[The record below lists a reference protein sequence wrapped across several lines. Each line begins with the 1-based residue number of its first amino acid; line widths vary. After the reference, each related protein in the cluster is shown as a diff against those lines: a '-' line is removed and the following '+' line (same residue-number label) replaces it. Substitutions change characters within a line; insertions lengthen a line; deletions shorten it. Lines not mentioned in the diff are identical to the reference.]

1 MGNYKNYS
9 LLCNFKCWQSRI
21 DQKEVRRMRDYEI
34 MYIIRPN
41 IEEEARKELIE
52 RFSNL
57 LTDNG
62 ATIDKVDELGSR
74 RLAYEIN
81 DFRDGYYVV
90 INFKGDHDA
99 VNEFDRQAK
108 FSDDII
114 RHMVVRLDEQ

>member
-1 MGNYKNYS
+1 
-9 LLCNFKCWQSRI
+9 
-21 DQKEVRRMRDYEI
+21 MRDYEI

-90 INFKGDHDA
+90 INFKGDQEA